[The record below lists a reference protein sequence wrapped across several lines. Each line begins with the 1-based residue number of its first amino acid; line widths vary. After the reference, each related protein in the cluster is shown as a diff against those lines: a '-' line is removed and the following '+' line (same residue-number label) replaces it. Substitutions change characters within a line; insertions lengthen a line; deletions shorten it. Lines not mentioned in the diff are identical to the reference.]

1 MDGIDELICKV
12 ETDTDVANKYM
23 GTQRERVGGRDWE
36 IGIDIYTLLVCVKQT
51 TNEHMLYS
59 IGALLS
65 VLGDLNGR

>member
-1 MDGIDELICKV
+1 
-12 ETDTDVANKYM
+12 M

-36 IGIDIYTLLVCVKQT
+36 IGIDIYTLLIVCVKQT
-51 TNEHMLYS
+51 TNEHRLYS